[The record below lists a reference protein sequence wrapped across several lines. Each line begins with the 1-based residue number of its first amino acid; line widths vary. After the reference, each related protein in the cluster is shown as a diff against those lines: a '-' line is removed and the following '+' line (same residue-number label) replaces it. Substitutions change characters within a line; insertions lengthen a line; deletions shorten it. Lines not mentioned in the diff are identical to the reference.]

1 MINTGLKGKLVLVTG
16 GNHGIGAATARAFSR
31 EGAKVFIN
39 YLRLSP
45 KEYGGIS
52 EEEARKAKT
61 PGIAYYHAMQTK
73 SADEVV
79 RDIREKGGECEAW
92 ETDLADPANIPK
104 LYDRVEAS
112 FGKVD
117 VLINNAAHDQ
127 PDTFV
132 PQSELPKDARA
143 FSGFRTST
151 VTAESHDRHFAVNSR
166 AVVLMMEEY
175 ARRHIDRR
183 AQWGRIINITTVSH
197 GFAGEVSYG
206 ASKHAMESYSRAAA
220 FELGPYG
227 ITINIIC
234 PGAVQT
240 GWITPKLEKELSSRY
255 PLRRIGRPQDIANA
269 VIFFASDQ
277 AEWITGQMVYVGG
290 GHMM

>member
-132 PQSELPKDARA
+132 PQS
-143 FSGFRTST
+143 
-151 VTAESHDRHFAVNSR
+151 
-166 AVVLMMEEY
+166 
-175 ARRHIDRR
+175 
-183 AQWGRIINITTVSH
+183 
-197 GFAGEVSYG
+197 
-206 ASKHAMESYSRAAA
+206 
-220 FELGPYG
+220 
-227 ITINIIC
+227 
-234 PGAVQT
+234 
-240 GWITPKLEKELSSRY
+240 
-255 PLRRIGRPQDIANA
+255 
-269 VIFFASDQ
+269 
-277 AEWITGQMVYVGG
+277 
-290 GHMM
+290 